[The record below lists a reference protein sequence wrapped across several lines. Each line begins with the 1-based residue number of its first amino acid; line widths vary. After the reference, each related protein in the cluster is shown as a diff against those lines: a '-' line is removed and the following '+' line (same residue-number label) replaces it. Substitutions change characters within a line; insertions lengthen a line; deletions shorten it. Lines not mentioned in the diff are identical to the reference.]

1 MLGIAIVL
9 SFLFATYVF
18 SYENAQQQV
27 RYDGCYG
34 QDRGQSFDPIVA
46 AQQYVNGE
54 GNPKA
59 RDHHNYV
66 QAGEPL
72 DKSMAVACQAN
83 AIMRASMRIQILV
96 YAGSLIPLLI
106 GLVAAFVG
114 VIQFIS
120 GSNQVEA
127 TQIRQPELAHEI
139 INNKANYSVKTRP
152 QKSHLFSFLL
162 LYLTIKNVLA
172 KDRNS

>member
-18 SYENAQQQV
+18 GYEHAQQQV

-34 QDRGQSFDPIVA
+34 QERGQSFDPIVA

-96 YAGSLIPLLI
+96 WPFSRSRAIRWQPDRWQEVRLRH
-106 GLVAAFVG
+106 
-114 VIQFIS
+114 FIEMLDLTLRML
-120 GSNQVEA
+120 GDEGA
-127 TQIRQPELAHEI
+127 LWLRT
-139 INNKANYSVKTRP
+139 NNRA
-152 QKSHLFSFLL
+152 LFGQSP
-162 LYLTIKNVLA
+162 INVLI
-172 KDRNS
+172 DRLSASSAMIDIRVRDIKAR